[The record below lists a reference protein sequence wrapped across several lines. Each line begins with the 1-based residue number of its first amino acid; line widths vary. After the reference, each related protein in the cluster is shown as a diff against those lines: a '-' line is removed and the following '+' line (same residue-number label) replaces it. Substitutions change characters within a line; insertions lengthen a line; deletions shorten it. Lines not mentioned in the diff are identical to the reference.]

1 VLRLQARTTTS
12 GQTYF
17 FINILYST
25 GSPLQQQ
32 SWMTVT
38 DTVWSV
44 PPKNIYSLAL
54 YRESLPIFVVSLLN
68 FIQNQIRKVRII
80 QRTWMT
86 CLFLIEQTVMLF
98 WNGDKCYVIRHSK
111 LSVHCCEVL

>member
-54 YRESLPIFVVSLLN
+54 YRERLLTPTTKLPWCFSQPHKILS
-68 FIQNQIRKVRII
+68 RIL
-80 QRTWMT
+80 
-86 CLFLIEQTVMLF
+86 CLHVPLF
-98 WNGDKCYVIRHSK
+98 S
-111 LSVHCCEVL
+111 